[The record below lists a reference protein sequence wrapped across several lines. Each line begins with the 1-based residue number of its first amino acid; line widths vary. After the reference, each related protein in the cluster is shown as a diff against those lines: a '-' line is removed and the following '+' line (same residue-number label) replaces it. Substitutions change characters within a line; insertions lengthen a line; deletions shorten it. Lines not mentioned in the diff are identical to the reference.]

1 MRHFFTL
8 PKWAGLALVA
18 AVGFT
23 GCKSEDVAP
32 DVPCG
37 TTATVRFCYGYTMMC
52 PTEHTTLEL
61 ADGTRLRPR
70 GKRWNAYLPHQIDGQ
85 VVSVGYVLTQPN
97 ANDDPTFQHV
107 TLSCLEAKTRDGK

>member
-1 MRHFFTL
+1 MRHVFTL

-23 GCKSEDVAP
+23 GRKSEDVVP

-61 ADGTRLRPR
+61 ADGTRVRPR
-70 GKRWNAYLPHQIDGQ
+70 GKR
-85 VVSVGYVLTQPN
+85 
-97 ANDDPTFQHV
+97 
-107 TLSCLEAKTRDGK
+107 